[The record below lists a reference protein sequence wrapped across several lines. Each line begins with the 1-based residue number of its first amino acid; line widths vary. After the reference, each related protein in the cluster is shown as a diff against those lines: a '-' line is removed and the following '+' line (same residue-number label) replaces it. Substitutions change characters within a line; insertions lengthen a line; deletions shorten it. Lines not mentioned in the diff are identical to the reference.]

1 MRSLVKSRQAGS
13 VKVASVT
20 ADGQL
25 KEAIYGQ
32 LDRQSQAEVLTDL
45 LVKGA
50 VHYAMKT
57 QQVSLDFMFD
67 F

>member
-1 MRSLVKSRQAGS
+1 MRTLTKSRQAGS

-25 KEAIYGQ
+25 KETIYSQ
-32 LDRQSQAEVLTDL
+32 LDRQAQAEVLTDL

-57 QQVSLDFMFD
+57 QQVRFCLFT
-67 F
+67 